1 MKQIVRSFHI
11 GIFLGDLELRK
22 LEALKV
28 GGVKN
33 KKKKGFR
40 SWKAFFFSCYFFIT
54 SFPLHFKGF
63 LELEV
68 VLL

>member
-28 GGVKN
+28 RGVKK
-33 KKKKGFR
+33 KKKKGFP
-40 SWKAFFFSCYFFIT
+40 SWKAFFFLVIFS
-54 SFPLHFKGF
+54 LLLF
-63 LELEV
+63 LCTLKRISRA
-68 VLL
+68 